1 METFFQALINGL
13 LIGGV
18 YAVVATGLTLIFGVM
33 DIVNF
38 AQGEF
43 VMLSMFMTYYFSKL
57 TGLDSFIFLVPVAII
72 FFFFGIGIK
81 RFFIERVISR
91 GHESQIL
98 ITLGLAVFFKSF
110 AVVAFGPNFHSLQV
124 PYRMFSFG
132 IGNVMISFPRLLAF
146 SIAVLA
152 IILLWLFLTK
162 TEMGRAFRSSSE
174 DTKAAS
180 LMGVNPRRMFDLAF
194 GLGIMLA
201 AIAGSAIIPYF
212 YVFPEVGTV
221 FGNMSFIVVVLGGL
235 GDVVGAIVAALLI
248 GVIESMTGQYI
259 ALELS
264 QLGVYLVFI
273 LVLLFRPQG
282 ILRKGAKI

>member
-1 METFFQALINGL
+1 METFFQTLVNGL
-13 LIGGV
+13 LIGGI

-43 VMLSMFMTYYFSKL
+43 LMLSMFATYYLSHF
-57 TGLDSFIFLVPVAII
+57 TGLGSFLFLVPVAVL
-72 FFFFGIGIK
+72 FFAFGVLIK
-81 RFFIERVISR
+81 RMFIERVITK

-98 ITLGLAVFFKSF
+98 ITLGLGVFFKNF
-110 AVVAFGPNFHSLQV
+110 AVVAFGPNFHSLNV
-124 PYRMFSFG
+124 SYRMKSFG
-132 IGNVMISFPRLLAF
+132 IGNVLISVPRILAF
-146 SIAVLA
+146 GIAVVV
-152 IILLWLFLTK
+152 IIVLWLFLTK

-212 YVFPEVGTV
+212 YVFPDVGTV

-235 GDVVGAIVAALLI
+235 GDVIGAIVAALLI
-248 GVIESMTGQYI
+248 GVIESLTGQYI

-273 LVLLFRPQG
+273 LVLLLRPQG
-282 ILRKGAKI
+282 ILRKGAKS